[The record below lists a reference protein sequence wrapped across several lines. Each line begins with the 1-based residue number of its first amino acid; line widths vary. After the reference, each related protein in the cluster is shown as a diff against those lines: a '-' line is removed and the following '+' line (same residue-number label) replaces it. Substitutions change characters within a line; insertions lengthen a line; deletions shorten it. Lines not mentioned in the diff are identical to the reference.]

1 MRNEAYFVM
10 YAAVTSDKDN
20 DADGSL
26 RQPLKSRVI
35 MSNIRTRFAPSPTG
49 RLHIGNVRTA
59 LFNWLFARQ
68 SGGSFILRVEDTD
81 IARSRFEYELSIYED
96 LKWLG
101 LEWDEGPEKG
111 GEYGPY
117 RQSERK
123 ALHKAA
129 AVRLVNEGK
138 AYKCYCTKE
147 QLEDL
152 KAEQTSAG
160 MPPRYDGRCRN
171 LDPEAMPRNAPF
183 TVRFRVPE
191 KDVRVTDGVHGLLSF
206 DSRNIGDFVI
216 VGSDGVAAYN
226 FAAVVDDAL
235 MDITHVIRGDDHL
248 SNTPR
253 QLLLFEALG
262 LKAPVFT
269 HIPLV
274 LGPDKAPLSKRH
286 GSFSIEEIR
295 EQGFL
300 PEAVTAAVARL
311 GWNPGE
317 GLLTLDELAPLFS
330 IDKLSASPSE
340 FDVEKLKFYNKAAI
354 QKSGTERLIELSSL
368 STIGRPI
375 EAPGVV
381 EAVKGN
387 ASDLKELKELSL
399 PFLAEPEPGVE
410 EAKELSEPYA
420 KAVVKAFR
428 EALEGMAEID
438 QDSYKDMVEA
448 VKTATGEKGKRLL
461 MPLRL
466 ALTGSHSGIELAGVL
481 KLLGRERA
489 IHRLRRYE

>member
-1 MRNEAYFVM
+1 MPNV
-10 YAAVTSDKDN
+10 
-20 DADGSL
+20 
-26 RQPLKSRVI
+26 
-35 MSNIRTRFAPSPTG
+35 RTRFAPSPTG

-59 LFNWLFARQ
+59 LFNWLFAKER
-68 SGGSFILRVEDTD
+68 GGSFILRIEDTD
-81 IARSRFEYELSIYED
+81 TARSRFEYELSIIED

-101 LEWDEGPEKG
+101 LEWDEGPDKG
-111 GEYGPY
+111 GEFGPY
-117 RQSERK
+117 RQSERRS
-123 ALHKAA
+123 LHKAA

-152 KAEQTSAG
+152 KAAQVASG
-160 MPPRYDGRCRN
+160 LPPRYDGRCRE
-171 LDPEAMPRNAPF
+171 LSPEALKTGAPF

-191 KDVRVTDGVHGLLSF
+191 KDVRVNDGVHGLLAF

-262 LKAPVFT
+262 LKAPEFT

-274 LGPDKAPLSKRH
+274 LGPDKTPLSKRH

-295 EQGFL
+295 EGGFL
-300 PEAVTAAVARL
+300 PEAVVSAVARL

-317 GLLTLDELAPLFS
+317 SLMELAELAPLFS
-330 IDKLSASPSE
+330 IEKLSASPSE
-340 FDVEKLKFYNKAAI
+340 FDVERLKFYNKAAI
-354 QKSGTERLIELSSL
+354 QKSGAERLIELSSL
-368 STIGRPI
+368 STVGDPI
-375 EAPGVV
+375 DAESVV

-387 ASDLKELKELSL
+387 ASDLKELKELAL
-399 PFLAEPEPGVE
+399 PFLIEPRPGEE
-410 EAKELSEPYA
+410 EAKELSEQYA

-428 EALEGMAEID
+428 QELEKTRSID
-438 QDSYKDMVEA
+438 QGSYKELVET
-448 VKTATGEKGKRLL
+448 VKAATGEKGKRLL

-466 ALTGSHSGIELAGVL
+466 ALTGTHSGIELAGVL
-481 KLLGRERA
+481 KLLGKERA
-489 IHRLRRYE
+489 IERLRRYE

>member
-1 MRNEAYFVM
+1 MATV
-10 YAAVTSDKDN
+10 
-20 DADGSL
+20 
-26 RQPLKSRVI
+26 
-35 MSNIRTRFAPSPTG
+35 RTRFAPSPTG
-49 RLHIGNVRTA
+49 RLHIGNIRTA
-59 LFNWLFARQ
+59 LFNWLFARVQ
-68 SGGSFILRVEDTD
+68 GGKFILRIEDTD
-81 IARSRFEYELSIYED
+81 TARSRFEYELPIYED

-101 LEWDEGPEKG
+101 LEWDEGPDRG
-111 GEYGPY
+111 GEHGPY

-152 KAEQTSAG
+152 KAEQASAG
-160 MPPRYDGRCRN
+160 MPSRYDGRCRN
-171 LDPEAMPRNAPF
+171 LAPEAMPSGAPF

-191 KDVRVTDGVHGLLSF
+191 KDIRIMDGVHGLLAF

-235 MDITHVIRGDDHL
+235 MNITHVIRGDDHL

-262 LKAPVFT
+262 LNAPVFT

-295 EQGFL
+295 TQGFL
-300 PEAVTAAVARL
+300 PEAVVNTVARL

-317 GLLTLDELAPLFS
+317 GLLELDELAPLFS
-330 IDKLSASPSE
+330 IEKLSASPSE
-340 FDVEKLKFYNKAAI
+340 FDVERLKFYNKAAI
-354 QKSGTERLIELSSL
+354 QKSKAERLIELSSL
-368 STIGRPI
+368 STTGRAI
-375 EAPGVV
+375 DAASVV
-381 EAVKGN
+381 DAVKGN

-399 PFLAEPEPGVE
+399 PFLTEPEPCAE

-420 KAVVKAFR
+420 RAVVKAFR
-428 EALEGMAEID
+428 EALEEMAEIG
-438 QDSYKDMVEA
+438 QDSYKEMVEA
-448 VKTATGEKGKRLL
+448 VKARTGEKGKRLL

-489 IHRLRRYE
+489 IERLRKYE

>member
-1 MRNEAYFVM
+1 MTTV
-10 YAAVTSDKDN
+10 
-20 DADGSL
+20 
-26 RQPLKSRVI
+26 
-35 MSNIRTRFAPSPTG
+35 RTRFAPSPTG
-49 RLHIGNVRTA
+49 RLHIGNIRTA
-59 LFNWLFARQ
+59 LFNWLFAQRM
-68 SGGSFILRVEDTD
+68 GDSFILRIEDTD
-81 IARSRFEYELSIYED
+81 TARSRFEYELSIYED

-101 LEWDEGPEKG
+101 LDWDEGPDRG
-111 GEYGPY
+111 GEHGPY

-152 KAEQTSAG
+152 RAEQASAG
-160 MPPRYDGRCRN
+160 MPSRYDGRCRN
-171 LDPEAMPRNAPF
+171 LAPDAMPSGAPF

-191 KDVRVTDGVHGLLSF
+191 KDVRVMDGVHGLLAF

-226 FAAVVDDAL
+226 FGAVVDDAL

-253 QLLLFEALG
+253 QLLLFEALD

-286 GSFSIEEIR
+286 GSFSIEDIR

-300 PEAVTAAVARL
+300 PEAVVNAVARL

-317 GLLTLDELAPLFS
+317 GLLELDELAPLFA
-330 IDKLSASPSE
+330 IEKLSASPSE
-340 FDVEKLKFYNKAAI
+340 FDVERLKFYNKAAI
-354 QKSGTERLIELSSL
+354 QKSRAERLIELSSL
-368 STIGRPI
+368 STAGRPLK
-375 EAPGVV
+375 AANVV

-387 ASDLKELKELSL
+387 ASDLKELKELAL
-399 PFLAEPEPGVE
+399 PFLTEPEPGME

-420 KAVVKAFR
+420 RAVVKAFR

-438 QDSYKDMVEA
+438 QDSYRGMVEA
-448 VKTATGEKGKRLL
+448 VRARTGEKGKRLL

-466 ALTGSHSGIELAGVL
+466 ALTGRHAGIELAGVL
-481 KLLGRERA
+481 KLLGIKRA
-489 IHRLRRYE
+489 IERLRRYE

>member
-1 MRNEAYFVM
+1 MPNV
-10 YAAVTSDKDN
+10 
-20 DADGSL
+20 
-26 RQPLKSRVI
+26 
-35 MSNIRTRFAPSPTG
+35 RTRFAPSPTG
-49 RLHIGNVRTA
+49 KLHIGNVRTA
-59 LFNWLFARQ
+59 LFNWLFAKER
-68 SGGSFILRVEDTD
+68 GGSFVLRIEDTD
-81 IARSRFEYELSIYED
+81 TARSRFEYELSIIED

-101 LEWDEGPEKG
+101 LEWDEGPYKG
-111 GEYGPY
+111 GEFGPY
-117 RQSERK
+117 RQSERRS
-123 ALHKAA
+123 LHKAA
-129 AVRLVNEGK
+129 AVRLVTEGK

-152 KAEQTSAG
+152 KAAQVASG
-160 MPPRYDGRCRN
+160 LPPRYDGRCRE
-171 LDPEAMPRNAPF
+171 LPPEAMKTNAPF

-191 KDVRVTDGVHGLLSF
+191 KDVRVNDGVHGLLAF

-235 MDITHVIRGDDHL
+235 MQITHVIRGDDHL

-262 LKAPVFT
+262 LKAPGFT

-274 LGPDKAPLSKRH
+274 LGPDKTPLSKRH

-295 EQGFL
+295 EGGFL
-300 PEAVTAAVARL
+300 PEAVVSAMARL

-317 GLLTLDELAPLFS
+317 NLMELAELAPLFS

-340 FDVEKLKFYNKAAI
+340 FDVERLKFYNKAAI
-354 QKSGTERLIELSSL
+354 QKSGAERLIELSSL
-368 STIGRPI
+368 STSGGPI
-375 EAPGVV
+375 DAERVV

-387 ASDLKELKELSL
+387 ASDLKELKELAL
-399 PFLAEPEPGVE
+399 PFLTEARPGVE
-410 EAKELSEPYA
+410 EAKELSEQYA

-428 EALEGMAEID
+428 QELEKMEAID
-438 QDSYKDMVEA
+438 QGSYKELVET
-448 VKTATGEKGKRLL
+448 VKAATGEKGKRLL

-466 ALTGSHSGIELAGVL
+466 ALTGTHSGIELAGVL
-481 KLLGRERA
+481 TLLGKERA
-489 IHRLRRYE
+489 VLRLRKYE

>member
-1 MRNEAYFVM
+1 
-10 YAAVTSDKDN
+10 
-20 DADGSL
+20 
-26 RQPLKSRVI
+26 

-49 RLHIGNVRTA
+49 RLHIGNIRTA
-59 LFNWLFARQ
+59 LFNWLFA
-68 SGGSFILRVEDTD
+68 SANGGSFILRIEDTD
-81 IARSRFEYELSIYED
+81 TVRSRLEYELSIYED

-101 LEWDEGPEKG
+101 LEWNEGPDKD

-129 AVRLVNEGK
+129 AVRLVKEGK

-152 KAEQTSAG
+152 RAEQVAAG

-171 LDPEAMPRNAPF
+171 LKPEDVSANAPF

-191 KDVRVTDGVHGLLSF
+191 KDVRVADSVHGLLAF

-216 VGSDGVAAYN
+216 IGSDGVAAYN

-235 MDITHVIRGDDHL
+235 MNITHVIRGDDHL

-262 LKAPVFT
+262 LNAPVFT

-286 GSFSIEEIR
+286 GSFSIEDMR
-295 EQGFL
+295 EHGFL
-300 PEAVTAAVARL
+300 PEAVVNAVARL

-317 GLLTLDELAPLFS
+317 GLLELDGLAPLFS
-330 IDKLSASPSE
+330 IEKLSASPSE
-340 FDVEKLKFYNKAAI
+340 FDIERLKFYNKAAI
-354 QKSGTERLIELSSL
+354 QKSKAERLIELSSL
-368 STIGRPI
+368 STIGQS
-375 EAPGVV
+375 AAAASVV

-399 PFLAEPEPGVE
+399 PFLTEPGAE
-410 EAKELSEPYA
+410 EATELSEPYA

-428 EALEGMAEID
+428 ESLEIMAEID
-438 QDSYKDMVEA
+438 ADSYKDMVEA
-448 VKTATGEKGKRLL
+448 VKASTGEKGKRLL

-466 ALTGSHSGIELAGVL
+466 ALTGRHSGIELAGVL
-481 KLLGRERA
+481 KLLGKERA
-489 IHRLRRYE
+489 IERLRRYE

>member
-1 MRNEAYFVM
+1 
-10 YAAVTSDKDN
+10 
-20 DADGSL
+20 
-26 RQPLKSRVI
+26 
-35 MSNIRTRFAPSPTG
+35 MSIVRTRFAPSPTG
-49 RLHIGNVRTA
+49 RLHIGNIRTA
-59 LFNWLFARQ
+59 LFNWLFARVQ
-68 SGGSFILRVEDTD
+68 GGSFILRIEDTD
-81 IARSRFEYELSIYED
+81 TARSRFEYELSIYED

-117 RQSERK
+117 RQSERS

-129 AVRLVNEGK
+129 AVRLVSEGK

-152 KAEQTSAG
+152 RAEQASAG
-160 MPPRYDGRCRN
+160 MPSRYDGRCRN
-171 LDPEAMPRNAPF
+171 LEAKDAPSSAPF
-183 TVRFRVPE
+183 TVRFLIPE
-191 KDVRVTDGVHGLLSF
+191 KDVRIMDGVHGLLAF

-216 VGSDGVAAYN
+216 VGSDSVAAYN

-235 MDITHVIRGDDHL
+235 MNITHVIRGDDHL

-274 LGPDKAPLSKRH
+274 LGPDKTPLSKRH
-286 GSFSIEEIR
+286 GSFSIEDIR

-300 PEAVTAAVARL
+300 PEAVVNAVARL

-317 GLLTLDELAPLFS
+317 GLLELDELAALFS
-330 IDKLSASPSE
+330 IEKLSASPSE
-340 FDVEKLKFYNKAAI
+340 FDVERLKFYNKAAI
-354 QKSGTERLIELSSL
+354 QKSRAERLIELSSL
-368 STIGRPI
+368 SNAGRPA
-375 EAPGVV
+375 EAAQVV

-387 ASDLKELKELSL
+387 ASDLKELKELAL
-399 PFLAEPEPGVE
+399 PFLTEPEPGVE
-410 EAKELSEPYA
+410 EIKELSEPYA

-428 EALEGMAEID
+428 EALEGMEEISL
-438 QDSYKDMVEA
+438 DSYKEMVEA
-448 VKTATGEKGKRLL
+448 VKTRTGEKGKRLL

-466 ALTGSHSGIELAGVL
+466 ALTGRHAGIELAGVL
-481 KLLGRERA
+481 KLLGIKRA
-489 IHRLRRYE
+489 IERLRKYE

>member
-1 MRNEAYFVM
+1 MPNV
-10 YAAVTSDKDN
+10 
-20 DADGSL
+20 
-26 RQPLKSRVI
+26 
-35 MSNIRTRFAPSPTG
+35 RTRFAPSPTG

-59 LFNWLFARQ
+59 LFNWLFAKER
-68 SGGSFILRVEDTD
+68 GGSFVLRIEDTD
-81 IARSRFEYELSIYED
+81 TARSRFEYELSIIED

-101 LEWDEGPEKG
+101 LEWDEGPDKG
-111 GEYGPY
+111 GEFGPY
-117 RQSERK
+117 RQSERRS
-123 ALHKAA
+123 LHKAA
-129 AVRLVNEGK
+129 AVRLVTEGK

-152 KAEQTSAG
+152 KSAQMAAG
-160 MPPRYDGRCRN
+160 LPPRYDGRCRE
-171 LDPEAMPRNAPF
+171 LAPEAMQPGAPF

-191 KDVRVTDGVHGLLSF
+191 KDVRVDDGVHGLLAF

-235 MDITHVIRGDDHL
+235 MNVTHVIRGDDHL

-253 QLLLFEALG
+253 QLLLFEALE
-262 LKAPVFT
+262 LKAPEFT

-274 LGPDKAPLSKRH
+274 LGPDKTPLSKRH

-295 EQGFL
+295 AGGFL
-300 PEAVTAAVARL
+300 PEAVVNAVARL

-317 GLLTLDELAPLFS
+317 SLVELAELAPLFS

-340 FDVEKLKFYNKAAI
+340 FNVERLKFYNKAAI
-354 QKSGTERLIELSSL
+354 QKSKAERLIELSSL
-368 STIGRPI
+368 STAGGPEETER
-375 EAPGVV
+375 VV

-399 PFLAEPEPGVE
+399 PFLTEPQPGE
-410 EAKELSEPYA
+410 EEEKELSEPHA
-420 KAVVKAFR
+420 RAVVKAFR
-428 EALEGMAEID
+428 QELEKIEAID
-438 QDSYKDMVEA
+438 QGSYKELVEA
-448 VKTATGEKGKRLL
+448 VKAATGEKGKRLL

-466 ALTGSHSGIELAGVL
+466 ALTGTHSGIELAGVL
-481 KLLGRERA
+481 TLLGKERA
-489 IHRLRRYE
+489 VQRLRKYE